1 MATEA
6 FPWPG
11 LDIAAKTPN
20 EQKLRAWANRVNQ
33 GKINA
38 TGSFGLNPSTA
49 VHRLNDPRLTAGS
62 HISLSGMNSV
72 GGVLIAAGWWQDTQ
86 GNGTARLSFQT
97 TGGSTALFRYSIIG

>member
-33 GKINA
+33 GKLNN
-38 TGSFGLNPSTA
+38 TGAFSLNPSTA
-49 VHRLNDPRLTAGS
+49 VHRLSDPRLTAS
-62 HISLSGMNSV
+62 SAISLSARNSV

-97 TGGSTALFRYSIIG
+97 TGASTALFRYTISG